1 MIQEFEP
8 VIIPN
13 EGFCPNISAVSQ
25 IGYVNLRVAMATG
38 SVPAD
43 LTGTE
48 NVSNGIDDP
57 RSIIGKPDDVFSAMR
72 ANDAYKALSKS
83 EGGAPSSVLPDNG
96 GNSE

>member
-1 MIQEFEP
+1 MKQVFEP

-13 EGFCPNISAVSQ
+13 EGFSPNISAVSQ

-38 SVPAD
+38 SIPAD

-48 NVSNGIDDP
+48 NAANGIDDP

-72 ANDAYKALSKS
+72 ANDAYKAISKS
-83 EGGAPSSVLPDNG
+83 EGGAPSSVSPDNG
-96 GNSE
+96 SNTD

>member
-1 MIQEFEP
+1 MKQEFEP

-13 EGFCPNISAVSQ
+13 EGFCPNIYAVSQ
-25 IGYVNLRVAMATG
+25 IGFVNLRVAMASG

-43 LTGTE
+43 LSGTE
-48 NVSNGIDDP
+48 NATNGIDDP

-72 ANDAYKALSKS
+72 ANKAYKDISKS
-83 EGGAPSSVLPDNG
+83 EGGAPSSVSPDNG